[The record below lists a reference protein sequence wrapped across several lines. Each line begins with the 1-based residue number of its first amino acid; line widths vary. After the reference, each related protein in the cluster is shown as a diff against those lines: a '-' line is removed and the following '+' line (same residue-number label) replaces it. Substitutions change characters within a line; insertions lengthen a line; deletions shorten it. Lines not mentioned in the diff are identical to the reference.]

1 MWRANPATV
10 TPNRRPM
17 LLRVSNRVSVEF
29 SAIAL
34 VIKLNTAT
42 GVMYM
47 MYPIS
52 HRITAKVCKKKPCD
66 WRIGCRNFFPRKQYI
81 DAPL

>member
-1 MWRANPATV
+1 MWTVNPATV
-10 TPNRRPM
+10 TPNRTPM

-34 VIKLNTAT
+34 VIRLNTAT

-52 HRITAKVCKKKPCD
+52 HRTMASVC
-66 WRIGCRNFFPRKQYI
+66 GCEQQPI
-81 DAPL
+81 